1 MWNDIKSRQFWI
13 ALAAGAAAALAIAL
27 LRGLS
32 GGRTLGENA
41 ASLSDGLFV
50 AGALMAGVG
59 VLQAISGKTDFFDM
73 LAYGVKSLG
82 VMFTPFRK
90 PENHPRYYDYK
101 MQRQKKRKP
110 PRLFLLFAGLA
121 LIALSAVCLVI
132 GGV

>member
-1 MWNDIKSRQFWI
+1 MWIDIKSRQFWI

-27 LRGLS
+27 LRGLG

-73 LAYGVKSLG
+73 LEQKGCKGKEEADCRQYAFNWINYNHKNKNHGKESKCYGKAGSAEISANRPEDYNG
-82 VMFTPFRK
+82 V
-90 PENHPRYYDYK
+90 
-101 MQRQKKRKP
+101 
-110 PRLFLLFAGLA
+110 
-121 LIALSAVCLVI
+121 C
-132 GGV
+132 